1 MEFIIDTVNLEEIK
15 EAVEYLPIVGV
26 TSNPSIVKKTNPQNF
41 FKHMKEI
48 RKIIG
53 QERSLHIQVISKDCD
68 TIIKE
73 AHRILKEV
81 DDKVYIKVPVSYE
94 GIKAIKLLKEEGINV
109 TATAV
114 YDLMQA
120 YMALEAKADYIAPY
134 VNRIGNLGADPF
146 ELINE
151 LSNRII
157 MDGYESKIVAAS
169 FKGVQQV
176 KDALNNGAQAVTV
189 PVEVLKQIFANP
201 NIEKAVKEA
210 DLVIGSVLIP
220 GKAAPKIFKKKYLKE
235 MKPGAVFVDVAVDQG
250 GCGETT
256 KVTYHDDPIFIEDGV
271 VHYCVGNMPG
281 AVPRTSTIALTNA
294 TVSYGLQIANK
305 GLEQACKDNEVI
317 YSAINTYDGK
327 LTCKNV
333 ADSFDCYEYVDIKTI
348 C

>member
-26 TSNPSIVKKTNPQNF
+26 TSNPSIVKKTNPQDF

-94 GIKAIKLLKEEGINV
+94 GIKAIKLLKEEGINI

-201 NIEKAVKEA
+201 NIEKAVNDFNQDWYSMYGDNIVIC
-210 DLVIGSVLIP
+210 DL
-220 GKAAPKIFKKKYLKE
+220 
-235 MKPGAVFVDVAVDQG
+235 
-250 GCGETT
+250 
-256 KVTYHDDPIFIEDGV
+256 
-271 VHYCVGNMPG
+271 
-281 AVPRTSTIALTNA
+281 
-294 TVSYGLQIANK
+294 
-305 GLEQACKDNEVI
+305 KD
-317 YSAINTYDGK
+317 
-327 LTCKNV
+327 
-333 ADSFDCYEYVDIKTI
+333 
-348 C
+348 

>member
-26 TSNPSIVKKTNPQNF
+26 TSNPSIVKKTNPQDF

-73 AHRILKEV
+73 AHRILKEI

-134 VNRIGNLGADPF
+134 VNRIGNLGADPS

-201 NIEKAVKEA
+201 NIEKAVNDFNQDWYSMYGDNIGIC
-210 DLVIGSVLIP
+210 DL
-220 GKAAPKIFKKKYLKE
+220 
-235 MKPGAVFVDVAVDQG
+235 
-250 GCGETT
+250 
-256 KVTYHDDPIFIEDGV
+256 
-271 VHYCVGNMPG
+271 
-281 AVPRTSTIALTNA
+281 
-294 TVSYGLQIANK
+294 
-305 GLEQACKDNEVI
+305 KD
-317 YSAINTYDGK
+317 
-327 LTCKNV
+327 
-333 ADSFDCYEYVDIKTI
+333 
-348 C
+348 

>member
-53 QERSLHIQVISKDCD
+53 QERSLLIQVISKDYD

-201 NIEKAVKEA
+201 NIEKAVNDFNQDWYSMYGDNIGIC
-210 DLVIGSVLIP
+210 DL
-220 GKAAPKIFKKKYLKE
+220 K
-235 MKPGAVFVDVAVDQG
+235 
-250 GCGETT
+250 
-256 KVTYHDDPIFIEDGV
+256 
-271 VHYCVGNMPG
+271 
-281 AVPRTSTIALTNA
+281 
-294 TVSYGLQIANK
+294 
-305 GLEQACKDNEVI
+305 
-317 YSAINTYDGK
+317 
-327 LTCKNV
+327 
-333 ADSFDCYEYVDIKTI
+333 
-348 C
+348 

>member
-26 TSNPSIVKKTNPQNF
+26 TSNPSIVKKTNPQDF

-94 GIKAIKLLKEEGINV
+94 GIEAIKLLKEEGINV

-201 NIEKAVKEA
+201 NIEKAVNDFNQDWYSMYGDNIGIC
-210 DLVIGSVLIP
+210 DL
-220 GKAAPKIFKKKYLKE
+220 
-235 MKPGAVFVDVAVDQG
+235 
-250 GCGETT
+250 
-256 KVTYHDDPIFIEDGV
+256 
-271 VHYCVGNMPG
+271 
-281 AVPRTSTIALTNA
+281 
-294 TVSYGLQIANK
+294 
-305 GLEQACKDNEVI
+305 KD
-317 YSAINTYDGK
+317 
-327 LTCKNV
+327 
-333 ADSFDCYEYVDIKTI
+333 
-348 C
+348 

>member
-26 TSNPSIVKKTNPQNF
+26 TSNPSIVKKTNPQDF
-41 FKHMKEI
+41 FEHMKEI

-53 QERSLHIQVISKDCD
+53 QERSLHIQVISTDCD

-94 GIKAIKLLKEEGINV
+94 GIKAIKLLKAEGINV

-146 ELINE
+146 ELIAE
-151 LSNRII
+151 LSNRIM

-201 NIEKAVKEA
+201 NIEKAVNDFNQDWYSMYGDNIGIC
-210 DLVIGSVLIP
+210 DL
-220 GKAAPKIFKKKYLKE
+220 
-235 MKPGAVFVDVAVDQG
+235 
-250 GCGETT
+250 
-256 KVTYHDDPIFIEDGV
+256 
-271 VHYCVGNMPG
+271 
-281 AVPRTSTIALTNA
+281 
-294 TVSYGLQIANK
+294 
-305 GLEQACKDNEVI
+305 KD
-317 YSAINTYDGK
+317 
-327 LTCKNV
+327 
-333 ADSFDCYEYVDIKTI
+333 
-348 C
+348 

>member
-26 TSNPSIVKKTNPQNF
+26 TSNPSIVKKTNPQDF

-114 YDLMQA
+114 YDFMQA

-201 NIEKAVKEA
+201 NIEKAVNDFNQDWYSMYGDNIGIC
-210 DLVIGSVLIP
+210 DL
-220 GKAAPKIFKKKYLKE
+220 
-235 MKPGAVFVDVAVDQG
+235 
-250 GCGETT
+250 
-256 KVTYHDDPIFIEDGV
+256 
-271 VHYCVGNMPG
+271 
-281 AVPRTSTIALTNA
+281 
-294 TVSYGLQIANK
+294 
-305 GLEQACKDNEVI
+305 KD
-317 YSAINTYDGK
+317 
-327 LTCKNV
+327 
-333 ADSFDCYEYVDIKTI
+333 
-348 C
+348 

>member
-26 TSNPSIVKKTNPQNF
+26 TSNPSIVKKTNPQDF

-201 NIEKAVKEA
+201 NIEKAVNDFNQDWYSMYGDNIGIC
-210 DLVIGSVLIP
+210 DLKDEQLI
-220 GKAAPKIFKKKYLKE
+220 
-235 MKPGAVFVDVAVDQG
+235 
-250 GCGETT
+250 
-256 KVTYHDDPIFIEDGV
+256 
-271 VHYCVGNMPG
+271 
-281 AVPRTSTIALTNA
+281 R
-294 TVSYGLQIANK
+294 
-305 GLEQACKDNEVI
+305 
-317 YSAINTYDGK
+317 
-327 LTCKNV
+327 
-333 ADSFDCYEYVDIKTI
+333 
-348 C
+348 

>member
-26 TSNPSIVKKTNPQNF
+26 TSNPSIVKKTNPQDF

-120 YMALEAKADYIAPY
+120 YMALEAKADYI
-134 VNRIGNLGADPF
+134 F

-201 NIEKAVKEA
+201 NIEKAVNDFNQDWYSMYGDNIGIC
-210 DLVIGSVLIP
+210 DL
-220 GKAAPKIFKKKYLKE
+220 
-235 MKPGAVFVDVAVDQG
+235 
-250 GCGETT
+250 
-256 KVTYHDDPIFIEDGV
+256 
-271 VHYCVGNMPG
+271 
-281 AVPRTSTIALTNA
+281 
-294 TVSYGLQIANK
+294 
-305 GLEQACKDNEVI
+305 KD
-317 YSAINTYDGK
+317 
-327 LTCKNV
+327 
-333 ADSFDCYEYVDIKTI
+333 
-348 C
+348 

>member
-53 QERSLHIQVISKDCD
+53 QERSLHIQVISKDYD

-201 NIEKAVKEA
+201 NIEKAVN
-210 DLVIGSVLIP
+210 DFNQDWYSMYGDNIGIC
-220 GKAAPKIFKKKYLKE
+220 YLK
-235 MKPGAVFVDVAVDQG
+235 
-250 GCGETT
+250 
-256 KVTYHDDPIFIEDGV
+256 
-271 VHYCVGNMPG
+271 
-281 AVPRTSTIALTNA
+281 
-294 TVSYGLQIANK
+294 
-305 GLEQACKDNEVI
+305 
-317 YSAINTYDGK
+317 
-327 LTCKNV
+327 
-333 ADSFDCYEYVDIKTI
+333 
-348 C
+348 